1 MPIMPKR
8 NSYYILV
15 ALTVIGVV
23 ARLIPHVPNVTP
35 VTAIA
40 LFISA
45 YVGVKY
51 SIPAIL
57 GLMFI
62 GDSIIGFYSWPIML
76 SVYGSL
82 VVSALL
88 GIYLRKNKT
97 VGSVFVSTMSASL
110 VFFLVTNWAVWQFGT
125 MYAQSWQGLIHCF
138 IMAIPFFKNSLLGD
152 LFYTGLLFG
161 TFEFCSFAIRRFKPQ
176 THLLFK

>member
-1 MPIMPKR
+1 MPKR

-110 VFFLVTNWAVWQFGT
+110 VFFLVTNWAAGRTSVWATGP
-125 MYAQSWQGLIHCF
+125 ASRQSNAGSSRGARPGGLARASPRSSTARAAPI
-138 IMAIPFFKNSLLGD
+138 ARSQNSN
-152 LFYTGLLFG
+152 TG
-161 TFEFCSFAIRRFKPQ
+161 
-176 THLLFK
+176 

>member
-1 MPIMPKR
+1 MPKK
-8 NSYYILV
+8 NALYILI
-15 ALTVIGVV
+15 ALTVIGVI

-45 YVGVKY
+45 YVGAKY

-62 GDSIIGFYSWPIML
+62 SDSIIGFYSWPIML

-82 VVSALL
+82 VISGLL
-88 GIYLRKNKT
+88 GAYLRKNKT
-97 VGSVFVSTMSASL
+97 VGSIFISTMSASL

-125 MYAQSWQGLIHCF
+125 MYVHSWQGLINCF
-138 IMAIPFFKNSLLGD
+138 TMAIPFFRNSLLGD

-161 TFEFCSFAIRRFKPQ
+161 TFEFCLAIKRKLESKMY
-176 THLLFK
+176 LLLK